1 MEIKGIGGIL
11 SAYKTAKASMPKK
24 TGAAAAAK
32 NNTDRV
38 EFGFASAISAAKAEI
53 VNEVNANAAP
63 QEIVD
68 AGRSAGEFSR
78 EELAALILMDL

>member
-1 MEIKGIGGIL
+1 MEIKGIGGIF
-11 SAYKTAKASMPKK
+11 SAYKTAKASTPKK

-38 EFGFASAISAAKAEI
+38 EFGFAAAISAAKAEI
-53 VNEVNANAAP
+53 VNEVNANATP

-68 AGRSAGEFSR
+68 AGKSAGEFSR
-78 EELAALILMDL
+78 EELAALILMG

>member
-1 MEIKGIGGIL
+1 MEIKGIGGVY
-11 SAYKTAKASMPKK
+11 SAYKTTKASTPKK

-38 EFGFASAISAAKAEI
+38 EFGFAAAITAAKAEI
-53 VNEVNANAAP
+53 ASEVRANATP

-68 AGRSAGEFSR
+68 AGKSAGDFSR
-78 EELAALILMDL
+78 EELAALILMV